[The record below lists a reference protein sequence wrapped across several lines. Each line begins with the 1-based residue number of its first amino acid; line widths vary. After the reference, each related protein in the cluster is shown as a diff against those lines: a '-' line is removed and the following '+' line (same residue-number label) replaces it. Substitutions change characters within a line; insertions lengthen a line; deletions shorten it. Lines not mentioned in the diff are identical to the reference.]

1 MIVWGGCDAQT
12 CGPGSGSDPLGLNN
26 GGRYNPQ
33 TDSWQTLATTGAPTN
48 RWNQTAVWSG
58 SEMIVWGGLNGSG
71 PFNTGGRYNPSTNTW
86 TATATTGAPT
96 ARDFAHS
103 VWTGTRMIVWGGYN
117 SLLDQ
122 YFNTGGS
129 YDPVANTWTATS
141 TTGAP
146 SGRSGHSLIWTGS
159 EMIAWGGCNGAN
171 CQEGQNTG
179 GRYNPQ
185 TNSWMTTSTIEAPSP
200 RDVHSAV
207 WTGTEMIVFGGEPCA
222 RCEPIYDTGG
232 RYTAATGSVVDTVT
246 ITRAQYATQRSQ
258 LTVQATDSN
267 PSAILTVSVT
277 STGVVLGNMTNKGG
291 GSYTAKFTG
300 IANPVNITVKSNLGA
315 SASAAVRAK

>member
-1 MIVWGGCDAQT
+1 
-12 CGPGSGSDPLGLNN
+12 
-26 GGRYNPQ
+26 
-33 TDSWQTLATTGAPTN
+33 
-48 RWNQTAVWSG
+48 
-58 SEMIVWGGLNGSG
+58 MIVWGGLNGSG

-122 YFNTGGS
+122 YFNTGGL

-146 SGRSGHSLIWTGS
+146 SGRSGHSLVWTGS

-171 CQEGQNTG
+171 CLQGQNTG

-185 TNSWMTTSTIEAPSP
+185 TNSWLTTSTIEAPSP

-207 WTGTEMIVFGGEPCA
+207 WTGTEMIVFGGEPCG

-232 RYTAATGSVVDTVT
+232 RYTAGTGSVVDTVT

-267 PSAILTVSVT
+267 PTAILTVSVT
-277 STGVVLGNMTNKGG
+277 SSGVVLGNMTNKGG

-300 IANPVNITVKSNLGA
+300 VANPVNITVKSNLGG